1 VRVTVDAANGVEVVL
16 PRRAGEREAAAA
28 ISELRPWIERRVREL
43 DGVRAIVAARGNTL
57 PYLGEM
63 LWIVAEPGRTRAHR
77 RGSELLVPRGSEQTA
92 AVERWYRRA
101 GPERDRAAPRRR
113 LPARGLVVLPA
124 KHRGQ
129 RTRWA
134 SCSRDGAMSFNWRL
148 LLAPEPVLQY
158 VVWHE
163 VCHLEILDHS
173 PRFWALLGRRC
184 PTTVN
189 MPAGS
194 AATARRSCSSDAVRD
209 VRLRPVRALAIVHQ
223 SDAGPGVFA
232 QAVRSRA
239 RSSTSGNSPS
249 GIPARRPRRL
259 RRRDHTRW
267 RDAR

>member
-1 VRVTVDAANGVEVVL
+1 VEQIVYKVRRSERASRVRVTVDAANGIEVVL
-16 PRRAGEREAAAA
+16 PRSAGEREAATA

-63 LWIVAEPGRTRAHR
+63 LRIVAEPGRTRAHR
-77 RGSELLVPRGSEQTA
+77 RGSELLVPRGSEQAA

-101 GPERDRAAPRRR
+101 ARSEIEPRLDDACR
-113 LPARGLVVLPA
+113 LAGSSYSRLSI
-124 KHRGQ
+124 RGQ

-148 LLAPEPVLQY
+148 LLAPEPVLEY

-184 PTTVN
+184 PDYREH
-189 MPAGS
+189 
-194 AATARRSCSSDAVRD
+194 ARW
-209 VRLRPVRALAIVHQ
+209 
-223 SDAGPGVFA
+223 
-232 QAVRSRA
+232 
-239 RSSTSGNSPS
+239 
-249 GIPARRPRRL
+249 L
-259 RRRDHTRW
+259 RRHGATLVL
-267 RDAR
+267 